1 MKAFFKKLISSLSW
15 GNKNNNTMDAK
26 QHRDTL
32 YHMRHGRAPVHTHP
46 ADMENQHD
54 WPKNN

>member
-54 WPKNN
+54 